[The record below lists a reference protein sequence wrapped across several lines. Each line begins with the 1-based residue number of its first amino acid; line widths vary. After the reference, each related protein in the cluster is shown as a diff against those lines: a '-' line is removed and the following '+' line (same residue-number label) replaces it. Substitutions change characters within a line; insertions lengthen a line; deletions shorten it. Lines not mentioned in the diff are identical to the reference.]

1 LHPFHPDITSCV
13 DTCRV
18 EDCFEKDE
26 MARVTGDTLNISFL
40 REGVVPEVDM
50 NLYLQ
55 VRYFKS

>member
-1 LHPFHPDITSCV
+1 
-13 DTCRV
+13 
-18 EDCFEKDE
+18 
-26 MARVTGDTLNISFL
+26 VTGDTLNISFL